1 MKLITTAS
9 AGNAHRQHT
18 LCRVA
23 ILHAIGYTIGA
34 VAVTAVLTVGAA
46 AQAGAG
52 NPELT
57 QKLASLKE
65 AAAANKQRLQ
75 QYTWTETQ
83 QLTLKGDPKPVKT
96 FQCEYGPDGR
106 VQKTPIG
113 APEQSSGRQ
122 GGKLKQRIV
131 EKKTEEMKDY
141 MQQVQGVI
149 ALYVPPDAQRMQ
161 RAFQSGNIS
170 MNKTLGSDGVDLVFT
185 NYAQPGDKMTIGFD
199 TTSKKIKTINVNTYM
214 DAPQDVVTLAVHFD
228 TLPDGTNY
236 AQQTVLNATA
246 KQLQVST
253 SNSNYAKRVQ

>member
-1 MKLITTAS
+1 MQLRTAATARS
-9 AGNAHRQHT
+9 PLRPHAYRRA
-18 LCRVA
+18 A
-23 ILHAIGYTIGA
+23 ILGVIGA
-34 VAVTAVLTVGAA
+34 ITAVLTVGAA
-46 AQAGAG
+46 AQAGSA

-57 QKLASLKE
+57 QKLAQLKE

-96 FQCEYGPDGR
+96 FQCQYGPDGR

-113 APEQSSGRQ
+113 ETTQSSGGGRQ
-122 GGKLKQRIV
+122 GGGRLRQHIV

-149 ALYVPPDAQRMQ
+149 TLYVPPDAQRMQ
-161 RAFQSGNIS
+161 RAFQSGNVSFDKPVGGDTVNLI
-170 MNKTLGSDGVDLVFT
+170 FT

-199 TTSKKIKTINVNTYM
+199 TTTKKIQTINVNTYL
-214 DAPQDVVTLAVHFD
+214 DQPQDVVTLAVHFD

-236 AQQTVLNATA
+236 AQNTVLNATA

-253 SNSNYAKRVQ
+253 TNSNYAKRVQ

>member
-1 MKLITTAS
+1 MKLITAAS
-9 AGNAHRQHT
+9 VGKLWRA
-18 LCRVA
+18 A
-23 ILHAIGYTIGA
+23 ILHAIVPATGA
-34 VAVTAVLTVGAA
+34 IAVTAVLTMGAA
-46 AQAGAG
+46 AQSGAS

-57 QKLASLKE
+57 QKLGALKE

-113 APEQSSGRQ
+113 APAESSSGGRQ
-122 GGKLKQRIV
+122 GGRLKQHIV

-141 MQQVQGVI
+141 MQQVQGII

-161 RAFQSGNIS
+161 RAYQSGNIS
-170 MNKTLGSDGVDLVFT
+170 MNKTLGSEGVDLVFT

-199 TTSKKIKTINVNTYM
+199 TTSKKIRTINVNTYM